1 MATSTSVKWVAW
13 DDTAAHIGRYVSVQC
28 SRGTY
33 YVTYKPPG
41 LKTGE
46 GRFDRT
52 NIFDMSGLLQ
62 DGTLV
67 PLFHTKIQ
75 HKMASGPRRL
85 EL

>member
-1 MATSTSVKWVAW
+1 MATSTSVKWAAW
-13 DDTAAHIGRYVSVQC
+13 GGPEALIGVYVSVRY

-33 YVTYKPPG
+33 YMTCKPPG

-52 NIFDMSGLLQ
+52 NMFDATALIQSSA
-62 DGTLV
+62 LV
-67 PLFHTKIQ
+67 PPFHTNVQ

-85 EL
+85 EI

>member
-13 DDTAAHIGRYVSVQC
+13 DDPEALIGRHVSVQR

-52 NIFDMSGLLQ
+52 NMFDATALIQSSA
-62 DGTLV
+62 LV
-67 PLFHTKIQ
+67 PLFHTNVQ

-85 EL
+85 EI